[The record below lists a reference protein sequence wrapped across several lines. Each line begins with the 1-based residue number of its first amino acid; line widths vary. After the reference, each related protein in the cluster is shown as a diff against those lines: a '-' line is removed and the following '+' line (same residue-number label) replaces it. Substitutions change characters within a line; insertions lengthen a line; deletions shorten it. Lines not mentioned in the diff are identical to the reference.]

1 MKKLLL
7 TLFTLS
13 QLSTIACSCAP
24 FLSFCETKAQ
34 FPHDITLYGKIIS
47 SSQMNIKMLKMDLI
61 EGVEHKDTIVIWND
75 TLMPTCDSMLA
86 RDLGNVGDTL
96 LILLN
101 RIDSVKNSWD
111 IVGDYYKPFTFCTQ
125 TALILRNDT
134 LRGNINQ
141 TGAISFPPNLNI
153 YSNFAVSDVIAFL
166 KSNQGD
172 CLPIRDS
179 TFNYIP
185 FPVKTA
191 IWVDSIGMNAFGKCF
206 DIQTEIVK
214 DTVIQGTTYQKY
226 KRFER
231 EWSSCVTLSN
241 THRGTYG
248 YVRNDSTNRKVWLRL
263 PNSNRDT
270 LMYDFDLKQG
280 DLVPFTYLM
289 YNPPNSVGRMID
301 SVRFEFIGNRFRRVY
316 YYTDVCGPNP
326 NYTAK
331 LIEGIGDN
339 NAAFFRNDPCFL
351 ARPYS
356 YLACHSQFQRQIY
369 PDTTGQCDITISI
382 QEEKS
387 EAFNIFPNPTIDGTI
402 YLNDEKVKQ
411 IEVYSPHGQL
421 VNISRSKNQLT
432 LPNESGVYLLRVT
445 LKSGLSFTKKL
456 IRE

>member
-1 MKKLLL
+1 MVKFSVL
-7 TLFTLS
+7 
-13 QLSTIACSCAP
+13 
-24 FLSFCETKAQ
+24 
-34 FPHDITLYGKIIS
+34 
-47 SSQMNIKMLKMDLI
+47 
-61 EGVEHKDTIVIWND
+61 EGNESRDTITIWND
-75 TLMPTCDSMLA
+75 TLIPTCDSMLA
-86 RDLGNVGDTL
+86 RDLGSIGDTL

-101 RIDSVKNSWD
+101 KIDSVKNSWD
-111 IVGDYYKPFTFCTQ
+111 VVGDYYRPGTFCTQ
-125 TALILRNDT
+125 AALTVRSDT
-134 LRGNINQ
+134 LRGLINQ
-141 TGAISFPPNLNI
+141 SYGSGLFNPTP
-153 YSNFAVSDVIAFL
+153 YSNYKVNDVIAFL

-191 IWVDSIGMNAFGKCF
+191 IWVDSIGMNAFGKCY

-226 KRFER
+226 QRFER

-248 YVRNDSTNRKVWLRL
+248 YVRNDSANRKVWLRL

-301 SVRFEFIGNRFRRVY
+301 SVRFEFIGNRYRRVY

-326 NYTAK
+326 NYAPK

-356 YLACHSQFQRQIY
+356 YLACHSQSQRQIY

-382 QEEKS
+382 EEEKI
-387 EAFNIFPNPTIDGTI
+387 EALNIFPNPTIDGTI

-411 IEVYSPHGQL
+411 IEVYSLHGQL

-432 LPNESGVYLLRVT
+432 LPNESGVYLLRIT